1 MSKSLTLTPDEY
13 KILKYIVQN
22 GKTTPKEV
30 AVNLNL
36 PSGKVDSLLPDLADR
51 GLIKR
56 TTKQIR
62 SYKLTARG
70 SEVSNGLPERILV
83 ETLQKKGRIQ
93 MKDLQKEVPLTGGD
107 TKAAIGILRKASII
121 KIDKGMLEIADD
133 EKARDFSLDIK
144 DALSRVKE
152 GQEIGDEIAV
162 KLMKRGFTEQIETQS
177 IEVEPVIS
185 SKELEKST
193 VKEEVSKV
201 TPAMLSTGKWK
212 KLSFKPYNIK
222 SQPRKLYP
230 GKFHPYRHF
239 HDHVRTKL
247 IGLGFVEMKGPL
259 VEQEFW
265 NFDALYSPQDH
276 PAREDTDIF
285 LLTEP
290 THGELIDE
298 DYVDNVRMTHEDG
311 WKTGSR
317 GHRYKWD
324 PRKAARYLLRPQG
337 TAISARTLSKLK
349 PPAKYFSLAK
359 CFRPDSID
367 ATHGVEFYQ
376 AEGIVCDPNITFRDL
391 LGILRTF
398 AIDVAG
404 ATEVSF
410 RPDYYP
416 FTSPSVELSAKHPT
430 LGRIEFGGAGIFRPE
445 VVRPF
450 GIEYPVIAWGLGVD
464 RLFMVKNEISDIRE
478 LFSQN
483 LQWLRDVE
491 VSSGISVED

>member
-1 MSKSLTLTPDEY
+1 MSKSLVLTPDEH
-13 KILKYIVQN
+13 KILEDILTN
-22 GKTTPKEV
+22 GKTTPAEIS
-30 AVNLNL
+30 NRLSL
-36 PSGKVDSLLPDLADR
+36 PSGKVDSLIPDLAER
-51 GLIKR
+51 GLVKR
-56 TTKQIR
+56 QIR
-62 SYKLTARG
+62 TSKSYKLTKRG
-70 SEVSNGLPERILV
+70 KEVSNGLPERILI
-83 ETLQKKGRIQ
+83 ETLMEKGNLLMKNIQ
-93 MKDLQKEVPLTGGD
+93 AQVPLDGGD
-107 TKAAIGILRKASII
+107 SRAAIGILRKAGLITIEKGNLKLADMKKAENFSVDLQEALENI
-121 KIDKGMLEIADD
+121 KNGKRIDPKLE
-133 EKARDFSLDIK
+133 
-144 DALSRVKE
+144 
-152 GQEIGDEIAV
+152 QEII
-162 KLMKRGFTEQIETQS
+162 KRGFADIIEKQS
-177 IEVEPVIS
+177 VEVTAIL
-185 SKELEKST
+185 SKTDLKNAL
-193 VKEEVSKV
+193 VKEEVSRV
-201 TPAMLSTGKWK
+201 TPEMIATGEWK
-212 KLSFKPYNIK
+212 TVTFKPYNIK
-222 SQPRKLYP
+222 SKPRKLNP
-230 GKFHPYRHF
+230 GKYHPYRHF

-247 IGLGFVEMKGPL
+247 IGMGFVEMKGPM

-276 PAREDTDIF
+276 PAREDSDIF
-285 LLTEP
+285 LLENP
-290 THGELIDE
+290 THGDLISE
-298 DYVDNVRMTHEDG
+298 DYVENVRKTHEDG
-311 WKTGSR
+311 WVTGSK
-317 GHRYKWD
+317 GHRYKWNYK
-324 PRKAARYLLRPQG
+324 KAARYLLRPQG
-337 TAISARTLSKLK
+337 TAISARTLSKLT

-483 LQWLRDVE
+483 LQWIRDVE
-491 VSSGISVED
+491 VSSGISVEE